1 MDARG
6 AWTEEAILGESESWV
21 YLPPDGVIFRDERRL
36 LVHLPQRWATS
47 RVWRSRPADEGRAAE
62 LIEETIR
69 DARVAGSTK
78 LVWHTGD
85 RVSPPFM
92 DACLKRR
99 GFEATED
106 LAVLAFELGSGP
118 KPTLPRL
125 GVPTGIQAGVCAE
138 LVRDPEGLREALLV
152 DSEIFASPPPSG
164 EEFAEYSG
172 HLEELGRRER
182 RAPEMRA
189 SLALRFVAFATS
201 EDRGREAKSAVAA
214 AGAEVVGETVRLW
227 GAGTLEAYRS
237 LGAYRALVVER
248 CRLAHALG
256 ATLALTKANAATSA
270 PTLRR
275 AGFLSVAEE
284 HRHTLTLG

>member
-6 AWTEEAILGESESWV
+6 AWTKEAILGESESWV
-21 YLPPDGVIFRDERRL
+21 HLPPDGVIFRDGRRL

-47 RVWRSRPADEGRAAE
+47 RVWRSRPADEGGAAE
-62 LIEETIR
+62 LIEGTIR
-69 DARVAGSTK
+69 DARAAGSTK

-106 LAVLAFELGSGP
+106 LEVLAFELGSGP

-125 GVPTGIQAGVCAE
+125 GVTTGNQAGVRAE

-172 HLEELGRRER
+172 QLEELGRREG
-182 RAPEMRA
+182 RAPGMRA
-189 SLALRFVAFATS
+189 SIALRFVAFVALD
-201 EDRGREAKSAVAA
+201 DRGKGARRTIAA
-214 AGAEVVGETVRLW
+214 AGAEVVGATVRLW
-227 GAGTLEAYRS
+227 GAGTLKAYRG

-270 PTLRR
+270 PILKR
-275 AGFLSVAEE
+275 AGFRPVAEE
-284 HRHTLTLG
+284 RRHTLTLG